1 MKMVCR
7 DRYLGFHASDPS
19 RMSDVGAIFS
29 SSSKPRLQEI
39 EKQMR
44 QLETDMISLKAE
56 DMNAKTLAIQGMDL
70 HYADH
75 KLVAKL
81 RNDLAHLRN
90 ENSAQM
96 SETSRL
102 LEKHVE
108 KMHEFQ
114 LQSLEN
120 FELAFSRLKQMQEEN
135 NLLRGETITAKTL
148 MGDARTRIRALESSI
163 VLLQHQAH
171 THHDG
176 GGAQLTMPNNASQ
189 TGSKPLYSF
198 PGPE

>member
-1 MKMVCR
+1 MVCR

-70 HYADH
+70 HYANHD
-75 KLVAKL
+75 LVVKL
-81 RNDLAHLRN
+81 RTDIAHLRA

-102 LEKHVE
+102 LETHME

-114 LQSLEN
+114 QKTLEK
-120 FELAFSRLKQMQEEN
+120 FELAFRRLRTMQEEN
-135 NLLRGETITAKTL
+135 DFSREQIFTARSL
-148 MGDARTRIRALESSI
+148 VNGALTRIQALESSI
-163 VLLQHQAH
+163 VILRHQAH

-176 GGAQLTMPNNASQ
+176 GGAQLTIPNSASQ
-189 TGSKPLYSF
+189 AGSKPLYSF